1 MGSKY
6 REARPKSPERLRIVS
21 FDSASFEKDEEGY
34 SGDVVTVKATFS
46 YYTWCC
52 NTSHEI
58 ADAIAA
64 LNTAIEQASIRA
76 EKKRMAGAR
85 KENEA
90 LMEEIRAQSRIE

>member
-6 REARPKSPERLRIVS
+6 REPRPKSPEKLRIVS

-34 SGDVVTVKATFS
+34 SGDVVTLKATFN

-52 NTSHEI
+52 NDSHEI

-64 LNTAIEQASIRA
+64 LQEAITSASEMA
-76 EKKRMAGAR
+76 EKKRIKGAR
-85 KENEA
+85 KENEE
-90 LMEEIRAQSRIE
+90 LREELRESGQL